1 MDPTLPLGGLIAAS
15 CAFSLAALVAI
26 GRFRMRPIPALL
38 APADCPG
45 VSILKPAAGA
55 GSEFVDLLR
64 SFATQDH
71 PDFEILVGA
80 GPADR
85 EVRNAVRVIQAE
97 FPDLRI
103 IAVDCPDR
111 SAGCNEKVEAL
122 ETLAL
127 HAGKSVWA
135 ASDADIRVPA
145 HYLRAICTDLGRPK
159 AGLATCLYRART
171 GTGLAS
177 RLERLWINAEF
188 PCQVLLAR
196 WLQGTRFALGATLA
210 FKRETL
216 QKIGGFG
223 TIRQFIG
230 DDYQLGNRIVAAGL
244 AVRISSV
251 VVVTELPDDDGW
263 RDVWRRQVRWSRT
276 IRMQRPLGHAG
287 LFVGFGSIWA
297 LLAMVIAPSTWW
309 PLAVTAFGLKAVTAA
324 VASSQVGSGGI
335 VRSLWLLPACD
346 LASCVVW
353 LWSFAGRTVEWAD
366 RAIRL
371 GSGGRILS

>member
-1 MDPTLPLGGLIAAS
+1 MDPTLPLGGLIAVS
-15 CAFSLAALVAI
+15 CAYSLAALVAI
-26 GRFRMRPIPALL
+26 GRFRRRPLPSLL

-55 GSEFVDLLR
+55 GPEFEDLLR
-64 SFATQDH
+64 SFATQEH
-71 PDFEILVGA
+71 PDFEILVGV
-80 GPADR
+80 GSADE
-85 EVRNAVRVIQAE
+85 EVREAVRIIQAE
-97 FPDLRI
+97 FPHLRI
-103 IAVDCPDR
+103 VAVNCPER
-111 SAGCNEKVEAL
+111 STGCNEKVEAL

-127 HAGKSVWA
+127 HARKPVWVI
-135 ASDADIRVPA
+135 SDADIRVPSE
-145 HYLRAICTDLGRPK
+145 YLRAICTDLGRPN

-171 GTGLAS
+171 GSGLAS

-216 QKIGGFG
+216 EEIGGFG

-230 DDYQLGNRIVAAGL
+230 DDYQLGNRIAATGL
-244 AVRISSV
+244 AVKISSV
-251 VVVTELPDDDGW
+251 VVVTELPSHDGW
-263 RDVWRRQVRWSRT
+263 RDVWGRQLRWSRT
-276 IRMQRPLGHAG
+276 IRMQRPVGHAG
-287 LFVGFGSIWA
+287 LFVGLGSIWA
-297 LLAMVIAPSTWW
+297 LLAMIVAPTTLW
-309 PLAVTAFGLKAVTAA
+309 PLAVTAFCLKAATAA
-324 VASSQVGSGGI
+324 LASSQVGCGGI
-335 VRSLWLLPACD
+335 ARRLWLLPACD
-346 LASCVVW
+346 LASGAVW